1 MDPRLGTTD
10 SRDNLNY
17 TRQMKSHQLLNNTE
31 IKHHQ
36 LQSIEVQDNSK
47 ESRSYKITIKYVF
60 SFSHQFTINYMV
72 SIDTLK
78 S

>member
-47 ESRSYKITIKYVF
+47 ESRSYKITIK
-60 SFSHQFTINYMV
+60 
-72 SIDTLK
+72 
-78 S
+78 